1 VQAKDWSRR
10 YSGAYTEDYAANQ
23 DPRGYVRVT
32 PFDVGLQRPQA
43 PRIQQPPVTQPQEVG
58 KTREPSTVETLLL
71 ELINLQRRQLGAA
84 PVALPPI
91 SSSDIRRVQVEDNQR
106 YGFVTH
112 QSKVLDAENDGF
124 DDTIVLLKPAT
135 QRIYLLVQNNASV
148 ASIVVAFGSVASTAN
163 GILLTAGGN
172 LEMSSF
178 VAQDDVHL
186 FCQAA
191 QTGTPG
197 TSANI
202 LISYCNK

>member
-32 PFDVGLQRPQA
+32 PFDVGHQRPQA
-43 PRIQQPPVTQPQEVG
+43 PRTPQPPVTQPQEVG

-84 PVALPPI
+84 PVTLPPI
-91 SSSDIRRVQVEDNQR
+91 SSSDIRRVQVEDDQR
-106 YGFVTH
+106 YGYVTH
-112 QSKVLDAENDGF
+112 QSKVLDGEDDGF
-124 DDTIVLLKPAT
+124 SDTIVLLKPAT

-191 QTGTPG
+191 QTGAPA

>member
-43 PRIQQPPVTQPQEVG
+43 PRTQQPPVTQPQEVG

-91 SSSDIRRVQVEDNQR
+91 SSSDIRRVQVEDDQR
-106 YGFVTH
+106 YGYLTH
-112 QSKVLDAENDGF
+112 QSKVLGENDGF
-124 DDTIVLLKPAT
+124 SDTIVLLKPAT
-135 QRIYLLVQNNASV
+135 QRIYLLVQNNATV

-172 LEMSSF
+172 LEMSSSF